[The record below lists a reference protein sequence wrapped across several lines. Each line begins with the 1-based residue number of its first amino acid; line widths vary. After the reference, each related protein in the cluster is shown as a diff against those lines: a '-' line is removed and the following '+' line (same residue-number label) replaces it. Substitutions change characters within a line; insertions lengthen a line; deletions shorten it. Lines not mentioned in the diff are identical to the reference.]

1 MTRKD
6 KITNFL
12 YRNPRSIISVI
23 ADAAATDN
31 SQCSSTLSKLVS
43 EGKVIREKVGHV
55 SFYST
60 ARDYEPVPETAPYV
74 QTASTE
80 DVARLEAE
88 ISELERRGLW
98 RRALTQLAK
107 LAGMQSTSIG
117 VGLVAQRRNH
127 CRNMLRFKP
136 GAGLFKLS
144 EFR

>member
-12 YRNPRSIISVI
+12 HRNPRSIISVI

-43 EGKVIREKVGHV
+43 EGKVIREKLGQV
-55 SFYST
+55 SYYS
-60 ARDYEPVPETAPYV
+60 ASPNYEPVPETLPYV

-80 DVARLEAE
+80 EVARLEAE

-107 LAGMQSTSIG
+107 LAGIQSTSIG
-117 VGLVAQRRNH
+117 VGLIAQRRNH
-127 CRNMLRFKP
+127 CRNMLRSKSSARQF
-136 GAGLFKLS
+136 S
-144 EFR
+144 